1 MLFAVIPNSIIPLPA
16 IFLLQDFHGPETQ
29 LMASVMLDLQG
40 FNSIKETLL
49 DTTTRPILVS
59 SRYTLSAFGCSDTS
73 SIVTVT
79 VNSSP
84 ILKTQT
90 FSICSG
96 SAFVF
101 PNDLMPS
108 RTFYTWASPVV
119 IPISSITGAKNV
131 SNPLSV
137 VSDTLINNGIHNRHC
152 QLYHPASRRLV
163 FHSTI

>member
-1 MLFAVIPNSIIPLPA
+1 
-16 IFLLQDFHGPETQ
+16 
-29 LMASVMLDLQG
+29 
-40 FNSIKETLL
+40 
-49 DTTTRPILVS
+49 
-59 SRYTLSAFGCSDTS
+59 
-73 SIVTVT
+73 
-79 VNSSP
+79 
-84 ILKTQT
+84 TQT

-137 VSDTLINNGIHNRHC
+137 VSDTLINNGITTGTANYIIQPVGALC
-152 QLYHPASRRLV
+152 SIAPFNLV
-163 FHSTI
+163 V